1 MRVITPRV
9 GTAPYLKNTSTGQL
23 SGWPLAFAHRGFSPS
38 GAENTMAAFAAAVEL
53 GFGYLETDV
62 RTSADGVLVVFHDET
77 VDRVT
82 DGTGK
87 VSDLS
92 LEQLRTLRVAGR
104 EQIPTFDELLSAWP
118 DIRLNVDA
126 KDECS
131 ATLLARAIERHGA
144 HDRVLV
150 ASFDEARSRFA
161 LAAMGR
167 PVAWSSGSATAALAV
182 ALGALGLHRLIRSRL
197 SRTTAL
203 QVPVRQG
210 PFRVITPGFI
220 RRAHAAGVQVHA
232 WVIDDQQQMR
242 ELLEMGVDG
251 LMSDRADLLAA
262 VMAER
267 GTWPQRN

>member
-1 MRVITPRV
+1 MITPRV
-9 GTAPYLKNTSTGQL
+9 GAATYLKNTSGGRL
-23 SGWPLAFAHRGFSPS
+23 DGWPLAFAHRGFSPS

-53 GFGYLETDV
+53 GYCYLETDV
-62 RTSADGVLVVFHDET
+62 RTSADGVLMVFHDET

-82 DGTGK
+82 DGSGR
-87 VSDLS
+87 VEDLT

-104 EQIPTFDELLSAWP
+104 EPIPTFDELLSAWP
-118 DIRLNVDA
+118 DIRLNVDV
-126 KDECS
+126 KDERS
-131 ATLLARAIERHGA
+131 AALLAQAIQRHGA

-150 ASFDEARSRFA
+150 ASFDEARSRGV
-161 LAAMGR
+161 LAATGNQ
-167 PVAWSSGSATAALAV
+167 VAWSSGSATAALAV
-182 ALGALGLHRLIRSRL
+182 VLGALGLNRLIRSRL

-210 PFRVITPGFI
+210 PVRVITPGFI
-220 RRAHAAGVQVHA
+220 RRAHAAGVQVHV
-232 WVIDDQQQMR
+232 WVIDDPVQMR

-267 GTWPQRN
+267 GTWPQRT